1 MMNRKILVTAV
12 ILLLAF
18 TFVNAQTSG
27 PDPARTGIT
36 SAQQD
41 LKEVS
46 VSKFENAGF
55 WYGVFPRDDGLL
67 FLRSF
72 PGNPLDKKPIQEDVD
87 AGIVTLDQDGLIMEG
102 DNFVLGAKVYFFRRG
117 VINFAIK
124 PVRPLPIEGITKTV
138 SLWVCGRNTNHRLEL
153 VITDQFGHD
162 AIIDMGKLNF
172 LGWKKLTVAI
182 PPNIVQ
188 RDYHYNNK
196 MGVSVS
202 ALNIK
207 CDLDETYGNY
217 YLYFDDLRAIT
228 DLFAEANRDEDDM
241 VDSW

>member
-1 MMNRKILVTAV
+1 MNKKILLA
-12 ILLLAF
+12 ILMIMLVLSFAAAQ
-18 TFVNAQTSG
+18 VNG
-27 PDPARTGIT
+27 PDPTKTGVT
-36 SAQQD
+36 SAQQK

-46 VSKFENAGF
+46 ISKFENAGF
-55 WYGVFPRDDGLL
+55 WYGIFPRDDGLM

-72 PGNPLDKKPIQEDVD
+72 PGSPLDKEALPEEVE
-87 AGIVTLDQDGLIMEG
+87 AGIVTLDQDGMIMEG
-102 DNFVLGAKVYFFRRG
+102 DNYVLGAKVYFFRRG

-124 PVRPLPIEGITKTV
+124 PVRPLPVEGITKTI
-138 SLWVCGRNTNHRLEL
+138 SIWVCGRNTNHRMEIVLS
-153 VITDQFGHD
+153 DHFGND
-162 AIIDMGKLNF
+162 AVIDMGKLNF
-172 LGWKKLTVAI
+172 MGWKRLTVAV

-202 ALNIK
+202 AFNIK

-217 YLYFDDLRAIT
+217 YLYFDDLRAVT